1 MRAGSRL
8 LGVGVQMR
16 SSFVATLAALG
27 ITACGNPLDT
37 ANKTQGLEE
46 EVADLRMRLEA
57 VEASGSIDRLDE
69 RLATVETTLA
79 THEVETG
86 AHAAKYAPLGLGAG
100 YGVVDIRQGK
110 FLVSWEDSK
119 PQGDGTLLML
129 DVGNTTSATW
139 SDVKVKVNAFAA
151 ANESAE
157 KPWDQFP
164 KKLGEVESKSTTD
177 LLPGRWSRISVR
189 LPGVK
194 PETISTLTVT
204 IEIGKGALNK

>member
-1 MRAGSRL
+1 MRTSFIAAVAG
-8 LGVGVQMR
+8 
-16 SSFVATLAALG
+16 LG
-27 ITACGNPLDT
+27 IIACSNPLDT

-69 RLATVETTLA
+69 RLSTIETTLA
-79 THEVETG
+79 AHEVETG
-86 AHAAKYAPLGLGAG
+86 AHAAKFAQLELGAG
-100 YGVVDIRQGK
+100 YGVVEIWQGK
-110 FLVSWEDSK
+110 FLVSWKDSK
-119 PQGDGTLLML
+119 PQGDGTLLMF
-129 DVGNTTSATW
+129 DVGNTTSASW

-151 ANESAE
+151 ANKSAE

-164 KKLGEVESKSTTD
+164 KKLGEIESKSTAD

-204 IEIGKGALNK
+204 IEVGKGALNK